1 MKKISIKFFLLSF
14 LLLSLTFAAESKNQT
29 LRIGAILPL
38 TGEYKEIGNKVLKT
52 FELTIFELSNLNVT
66 LVPIDNRGTKDGT
79 KFAFNELQ
87 TQKVDIILGPILME
101 NLLFISNEENFG
113 KYIFI
118 TLSNNNVTL
127 PKNVIS
133 FGLNIDSQV
142 LALKNILNEKNKS
155 KIFFSDNTLFSQLI
169 LKKIEEQKIP
179 IKTKYQYSNF
189 NEINEKAKTATSYN
203 YRHKRLLDY
212 ISQLKKSENPKDIE
226 KAKLLEK
233 TDTLGG
239 VNYQQVIVPVF
250 DDDLISVISF
260 FDYYD
265 VNYKDATFITL
276 NQWFNKKILV
286 EPSLQNIIFP
296 SIDYQSFQ
304 DLNKKL
310 KNNYNLEISNI
321 EILAYDTIPLLA
333 SIWYEKK
340 DELFTVD
347 DFVGKEFKGR
357 SGVFKINNLNF
368 AERKL
373 NLYQIKNSEFV
384 KIN

>member
-38 TGEYKEIGNKVLKT
+38 TGDYKEIGNKVLKT

-87 TQKVDIILGPILME
+87 TQKVDIILGPIFME

-276 NQWFNKKILV
+276 NQWFNKKILA

>member
-1 MKKISIKFFLLSF
+1 M
-14 LLLSLTFAAESKNQT
+14 
-29 LRIGAILPL
+29 
-38 TGEYKEIGNKVLKT
+38 
-52 FELTIFELSNLNVT
+52 
-66 LVPIDNRGTKDGT
+66 
-79 KFAFNELQ
+79 
-87 TQKVDIILGPILME
+87 
-101 NLLFISNEENFG
+101 
-113 KYIFI
+113 
-118 TLSNNNVTL
+118 
-127 PKNVIS
+127 
-133 FGLNIDSQV
+133 
-142 LALKNILNEKNKS
+142 
-155 KIFFSDNTLFSQLI
+155 
-169 LKKIEEQKIP
+169 
-179 IKTKYQYSNF
+179 
-189 NEINEKAKTATSYN
+189 
-203 YRHKRLLDY
+203 LDY

-321 EILAYDTIPLLA
+321 EILAYDIIPLLA
-333 SIWYEKK
+333 SICFEKK

>member
-38 TGEYKEIGNKVLKT
+38 TGDYKEIGNKVLKT

-87 TQKVDIILGPILME
+87 TQKIDIILGPIFME

>member
-38 TGEYKEIGNKVLKT
+38 TGDYKEIGNKVLKT

-87 TQKVDIILGPILME
+87 TQKVDIILGPIFME

-321 EILAYDTIPLLA
+321 EILAYDIIPLLA

>member
-38 TGEYKEIGNKVLKT
+38 TGDYKEIGNKVLKT

-87 TQKVDIILGPILME
+87 TQKVDIILGPIFME

-169 LKKIEEQKIP
+169 LKKIEEEKIP

-276 NQWFNKKILV
+276 NQWFNKKILA

>member
-38 TGEYKEIGNKVLKT
+38 TGDYKEIGNKVLKT

-87 TQKVDIILGPILME
+87 TQKVDIILGPIFME

-212 ISQLKKSENPKDIE
+212 ISQLKKSENSKDIE

-276 NQWFNKKILV
+276 NQWFNKKILN

>member
-38 TGEYKEIGNKVLKT
+38 TGDYKEIGNKVLKT

-87 TQKVDIILGPILME
+87 TQKVDIILGPIFME